1 LVRHNLWKH
10 VGNNRSKRN
19 MTDTRYNRQYAELS
33 NGCKLSY
40 IDEGKGEQA
49 IIFIHGLSNY
59 SLGWEKNID
68 GLKGHFR
75 CIAIDLPGNG
85 YSGRGDYP
93 YSMAFFAECI
103 HELIGKL
110 QLDKVCLCGHSM
122 GGQIALITALNYPEE
137 IHKLVLCAPAG
148 FEEFSAT
155 ERMMYMASIQ
165 IFDVFSSEENSL
177 RKTMRSSFYMFPE
190 QAKGM
195 VDELAKL
202 MKEHDIKDYR
212 KMVEASIYAML
223 HEPVFD
229 KLRFITQP
237 TLVLFG
243 EKDTLIPNKILH
255 PVSTQHIAEKGVA
268 EMPNATLEMLSKC
281 GHFLQWE
288 KSGDVNYYMGRF
300 LSRE

>member
-1 LVRHNLWKH
+1 MNK
-10 VGNNRSKRN
+10 
-19 MTDTRYNRQYAELS
+19 DTYNRQYTELS

-40 IDEGKGEQA
+40 IDEGAGAQT

-59 SLGWEKNID
+59 SLGWQKNID
-68 GLKGHFR
+68 GLKQHYR

-85 YSGRGDYP
+85 YSSRGAFE
-93 YSMAFFAECI
+93 YSMAFFADCI
-103 HELIGKL
+103 HGLIVNLGL
-110 QLDKVCLCGHSM
+110 ENVCLCGHSM
-122 GGQIALITALNYPEE
+122 GGQIAITTVLKYPDA
-137 IHKLVLCAPAG
+137 IDKLVLCAPAG
-148 FEEFSAT
+148 FEEFTAT

-177 RKTMRSSFYMFPE
+177 RKTMQSSFYMFPE
-190 QAKGM
+190 EAKGM

-212 KMVEASIYAML
+212 AMVEACIYAML

-229 KLRFITQP
+229 KLIFITKP

-255 PVSTQHIAEKGVA
+255 PVSTKNIAEKGMA
-268 EMPNATLEMLSKC
+268 HLNNATLEMIPQC

-288 KSGDVNYYMGRF
+288 QSGEVNHYMHSF
-300 LSRE
+300 LKRV